1 MNQPRMNIFA
11 FTHKGLRLAL
21 SKLTIQTGKTDV
33 SDEKSLA
40 ALKSLTKEVVELLDL
55 HAHAEDSF
63 VLPALEKRVPGSTA
77 RILVDHKDLDQSVS
91 VFASQVEAMTL
102 NSPPAQTASVY
113 ASIFSFYANYI
124 IHMAME
130 EHDINLLIWE
140 HFSDDE
146 IMGWQG
152 QIMSSFTPDQILTFY
167 KYMVPALNPI
177 ERSILLGGFKASAP
191 AKFFDSVMNMV
202 EQHLP
207 AKEYS
212 QLQTKL
218 ST

>member
-21 SKLTIQTGKTDV
+21 SKLTILTGKTDV
-33 SDEKSLA
+33 SNETSLA
-40 ALKSLTKEVVELLDL
+40 ALKRLTKEVVNLLNL
-55 HAHAEDSF
+55 HAHAEDSV
-63 VLPALEKRVPGSTA
+63 VLPALEERVPGSTA
-77 RILVDHKDLDQSVS
+77 RILVDHSDLDQSVS
-91 VFASQVEAMTL
+91 VFASQVEAMTP
-102 NSPPAQTASVY
+102 NSPPAQSTSVY
-113 ASIFSFYANYI
+113 TSIFSFYANYI

-130 EHDINLLIWE
+130 EQDINALIWE

-146 IMGWQG
+146 IMAWQG
-152 QIMSSFTPDQILTFY
+152 QIMSGFTPDQILTFF
-167 KYMVPALNPI
+167 KYMVPALNPF
-177 ERSILLGGFKASAP
+177 ERTVLLGGFKESAP
-191 AKFFDSVMNMV
+191 AEFFDSVMTML

-207 AKEYS
+207 DTEYS